1 MGLLTCL
8 PKLPLVGSVLIV
20 LCSLFATAN
29 AYTELGDEA
38 LRAIPSGGDGF
49 DIKTGSLLAPI
60 LIPRVPGTPGSAKVQ
75 QHFVDFFRAN
85 LPEWIIEWH
94 NSTSKTPATGDKD
107 IPFTNLIFRRDPPW
121 AKGGDVEYLTLVAHY
136 DSLYHP
142 EGFIGA
148 IDSAAPCAM
157 LLHAAR
163 SIEEALVKKWKAME
177 ASGDAGAGLEEDKG
191 VQIILL
197 DGEEAWVSWTETDSL
212 YGARYVGS
220 LWKGKVHPANS
231 VRALARSWEA
241 TVHPDSL
248 YKSPL
253 SSISLFLLIDL
264 LGAPNPRIPSYFPTT
279 HWAYKKMAKIEHRM
293 RALGI
298 LETKPQHPFLTDR
311 QKKSVGFSGG
321 YVLDDHVPFMERGVE
336 ILHIIPTPFPD
347 VWHKIEDDGEHL
359 DLPTVR
365 DWARILAVF
374 AAEWMELDEYLPKGA
389 ESEAAAGPSHS
400 RDEL

>member
-1 MGLLTCL
+1 MGLLTSL
-8 PKLPLVGSVLIV
+8 PKLPLVGSILIV
-20 LCSLFATAN
+20 LCSLFTPAT

-49 DIKTGSLLAPI
+49 DINTGSLLAPI

-85 LPEWIIEWH
+85 LPEWIIERH
-94 NSTSKTPATGDKD
+94 NSTSKTPPDDKN
-107 IPFTNLIFRRDPPW
+107 ITFTNLIFRRDPPW
-121 AKGGDVEYLTLVAHY
+121 AKGGYVKYLTLVAHY
-136 DSLYHP
+136 DSLVKP

-157 LLHAAR
+157 LLHAAG
-163 SIEEALVKKWKAME
+163 SIEDALVKKWKALE
-177 ASGDAGAGLEEDKG
+177 ASGDAGSGLDEEKG

-197 DGEEAWVSWTETDSL
+197 DGEEAWETWTETDSL
-212 YGARYVGS
+212 YGS
-220 LWKGKVHPANS
+220 
-231 VRALARSWEA
+231 RALAKSWEYN
-241 TVHPDSL
+241 THPNAL

-264 LGAPNPRIPSYFPTT
+264 LGAPNPRIPSYFPST
-279 HWAYKKMAKIEHRM
+279 HWAYKKLAKIEHRM
-293 RALGI
+293 RELGV
-298 LETKPQHPFLTDR
+298 LETKPKHPFLTDR
-311 QKKSVGFSGG
+311 KRAEADVVGRG

-336 ILHIIPTPFPD
+336 ILHIIPTPFPA
-347 VWHKIEDDGEHL
+347 VWHKMEDDAEHL

-365 DWARILAVF
+365 DWARILTVF
-374 AAEWMELDEYLPKGA
+374 TAEWMELDEHLPQRA
-389 ESEAAAGPSHS
+389 ESEAADGPSDF

>member
-1 MGLLTCL
+1 LVAVEMGLLTSL
-8 PKLPLVGSVLIV
+8 PKLPLVGSILIV
-20 LCSLFATAN
+20 LCSFFTPAT
-29 AYTELGDEA
+29 AYTELGDDA
-38 LRAIPSGGDGF
+38 LRAIPSGGDSF
-49 DIKTGSLLAPI
+49 DINTGSLLAPI

-75 QHFVDFFRAN
+75 QHFVDFFRTN

-94 NSTSKTPATGDKD
+94 NSTSKTPATGNKD

-157 LLHAAR
+157 LLHAAQ

-177 ASGDAGAGLEEDKG
+177 ASGDAGSGLEEEKG

-212 YGARYVGS
+212 YGAR
-220 LWKGKVHPANS
+220 
-231 VRALARSWEA
+231 ALAKSWED

-248 YKSPL
+248 HKSPL

-293 RALGI
+293 RELGV
-298 LETKPQHPFLTDR
+298 LETKPKYPFLTDR
-311 QKKSVGFSGG
+311 KKEKVGFSGG

-365 DWARILAVF
+365 DWARILTVF
-374 AAEWMELDEYLPKGA
+374 AAEWMELDEHLPKEA
-389 ESEAAAGPSHS
+389 EREAVGGPSDF

>member
-1 MGLLTCL
+1 MGILSSL
-8 PKLPLVGSVLIV
+8 PKLPLVGSILIV
-20 LCSLFATAN
+20 LCSLFTPTTAYN
-29 AYTELGDEA
+29 ELGDDA
-38 LRAIPSGGDGF
+38 LRAIPSGGDTF
-49 DIKTGSLLAPI
+49 DIHTGSLLAPI

-85 LPEWIIEWH
+85 LPEWTIEWH
-94 NSTSKTPATGDKD
+94 NSTSKTPATGEKD

-121 AKGGDVEYLTLVAHY
+121 IKGGGEVEYLTLVAHY

-163 SIEEALVKKWKAME
+163 SIEDALVKKWRAME
-177 ASGDAGAGLEEDKG
+177 ASGDAGSGLEEEKG
-191 VQIILL
+191 IQIVLL
-197 DGEEAWVSWTETDSL
+197 DGEEAWVSWTATDSL
-212 YGARYVGS
+212 YGAR
-220 LWKGKVHPANS
+220 
-231 VRALARSWEA
+231 ALAESWEA
-241 TVHPDSL
+241 VAHPNAV
-248 YKSPL
+248 YKTPL

-264 LGAPNPRIPSYFPTT
+264 LGSPNPRIPSYFPST
-279 HWAYKKMAKIEHRM
+279 HWAYRKMAKIEHRM
-293 RALGI
+293 RELGV
-298 LETKPQHPFLTDR
+298 LETKPRRPFLTDKD
-311 QKKSVGFSGG
+311 KKKVGTSMG

-365 DWARILAVF
+365 DWARILTAF
-374 AAEWMELDEYLPKGA
+374 AAEWMELDEYLPKKT
-389 ESEAAAGPSHS
+389 ESESLQESSGSHN
-400 RDEL
+400 EL